1 MVGWRGRKG
10 GRVGFDG
17 GEGRKGT
24 GEGMRRKG
32 EAMRDGPE
40 EEHVECE

>member
-1 MVGWRGRKG
+1 M
-10 GRVGFDG
+10 GFDG